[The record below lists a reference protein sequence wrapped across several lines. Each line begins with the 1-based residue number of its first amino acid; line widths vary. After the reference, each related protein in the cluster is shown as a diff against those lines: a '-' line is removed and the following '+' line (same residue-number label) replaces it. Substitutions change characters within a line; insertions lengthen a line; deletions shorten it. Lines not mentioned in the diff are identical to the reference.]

1 MPRITKDARI
11 TIRLTDDMRDAIER
25 EADRSGRSV
34 ASEMVQLI
42 GEALAARKPVKGGR
56 SRG

>member
-11 TIRLTDDMRDAIER
+11 TLRLTEAMRDAVEK
-25 EADRSGRSV
+25 ADDKSGRSV

-42 GEALAARKPVKGGR
+42 SEALEARKSKRGA